1 VVFFLSKVPLTPQQR
16 KQCGILKTLSLRNPR
31 KALTTLLP
39 QQELKF
45 KKQFKGS
52 HAETENFTLISGWN
66 SVWEVS

>member
-1 VVFFLSKVPLTPQQR
+1 M
-16 KQCGILKTLSLRNPR
+16 NPR